1 MSVDRSVKTEVMM
14 GKRWFSE
21 RTCIKLVKIGEA
33 ELGKS
38 EAMILRRSAS
48 ERVGL
53 SVRAN

>member
-53 SVRAN
+53 SARVN